1 MKKTFKGELKKGTVR
16 TTENQVKKLYS
27 QMTSEEIEK
36 CYIAINNVAGKYWKI
51 SKHLKEKTT
60 VTWSLKDIMETI
72 RTGSFDIIEYNRTG
86 NDIRIVVNS
95 YKTYQIDTGN
105 GISTCTMCICLSVKH
120 NKIISLWYNDI
131 LDDHKSINMNRY
143 NKDLEVTF

>member
-1 MKKTFKGELKKGTVR
+1 MKKTYKGELNKGIVR
-16 TTENQVKKLYS
+16 TTENQVKKLYT
-27 QMTSEEIEK
+27 QMTAEEIEK
-36 CYIAINNVAGKYWKI
+36 CYIAINNIANKYWKI
-51 SKHLKEKTT
+51 SCHLKEKSS
-60 VTWSLKDIMETI
+60 VTWSLRDIMDTI

-86 NDIRIVVNS
+86 DDIRVVVNS
-95 YKTYQIDTGN
+95 YKTYQIDTDN
-105 GISTCTMCICLSVKH
+105 GITTCTMAICLSVRH

>member
-1 MKKTFKGELKKGTVR
+1 MKKTYKGELNKGTVR
-16 TTENQVKKLYS
+16 KTEGQVKKLYS
-27 QMTSEEIEK
+27 QMTAEEIEK
-36 CYIAINNVAGKYWKI
+36 CYIAINNIANKYWKI
-51 SKHLKEKTT
+51 SKHLKEKSS

-86 NDIRIVVNS
+86 EDIRIVVNS

-105 GISTCTMCICLSVKH
+105 GITTCTMKICLSVKH

-131 LDDHKSINMNRY
+131 LDDHKSINMSRY
-143 NKDLEVTF
+143 DKDLEVTF

>member
-1 MKKTFKGELKKGTVR
+1 MKKTYNGELNKGTVR

-36 CYIAINNVAGKYWKI
+36 CYIAINNVANKYWKI
-51 SKHLKEKTT
+51 STHLKEKTT
-60 VTWSLKDIMETI
+60 VTWSLKDIMKTI
-72 RTGSFDIIEYNRTG
+72 RDGAFDIIEYNRTG

-95 YKTYQIDTGN
+95 YKTYSVDIDGKETK
-105 GISTCTMCICLSVKH
+105 CTMKICLSIKH
-120 NKIISLWYNDI
+120 NKIVTLWYNDL
-131 LDDHKSINMNRY
+131 LDNHKTINMKRY

>member
-16 TTENQVKKLYS
+16 VTENQVKKLYM
-27 QMTSEEIEK
+27 QMTPEELER
-36 CYIAINNVAGKYWKI
+36 CYIAINNVANKYWKI
-51 SKHLKEKTT
+51 SQHLKEKSS

-86 NDIRIVVNS
+86 NDIRVVVNS
-95 YKTYQIDTGN
+95 YKTYIIDTGN
-105 GISTCTMCICLSVKH
+105 GETTCTMKICLSVKH

-131 LDDHKSINMNRY
+131 LDSHKSINMSRY